1 MEVTL
6 KQHKNLHPRQKRD
19 IYETDFELYL
29 PMTKELKGEFESFLK
44 EYKAK
49 SELCQY
55 LALFQDII
63 RTVKNLVVAH
73 RYRYWDL
80 HVDAAQFM
88 PFFEVSTQ

>member
-1 MEVTL
+1 
-6 KQHKNLHPRQKRD
+6 
-19 IYETDFELYL
+19 
-29 PMTKELKGEFESFLK
+29 MTKELKGEFESFLK
-44 EYKAK
+44 EYKAN

-80 HVDAAQFM
+80 HVDAARLM
-88 PFFEVSTQ
+88 PFSEVSTQ